1 MPRSIEPVT
10 ADDDFLLE
18 DDSEQTA
25 VVNLADLRGLR
36 KPEQDRHLLVRVQGT
51 QLGEVQRLG
60 PGITNVG
67 RSQESELWLSD
78 DGVSRRHARLLPEAR
93 GRFIIED
100 LSSANGTFVQGE
112 RISRRLLQDGDLVQI
127 GPTAVFRYSI
137 ADEDQESL
145 LRQLYAASVTD
156 ALTGAHKREHFDAQL
171 QNELS
176 YARRHQRDCSVVMF
190 DLDHFK
196 KLNDTYGH
204 PAGDEVLSVVA
215 RTVRQELRAED
226 MFARYGGE
234 EFAIILRAID
244 LKGAGVLAERL
255 RSQVSALVIPHEGQ
269 HIRVTLSAG
278 CASVGELGTPRADEL
293 VATADRRLYAAKRA
307 GRNRVAVAG

>member
-1 MPRSIEPVT
+1 MA
-10 ADDDFLLE
+10 ADDDFPID

-36 KPEQDRHLLVRVQGT
+36 KPQQDRHLLVRVQGT
-51 QLGEVQRLG
+51 QLGEVRRLG

-67 RSQESELWLSD
+67 RSQESELWLPD
-78 DGVSRRHARLLPEAR
+78 DGVSRRHARFFPDPS
-93 GRFIIED
+93 GRYVLED
-100 LSSANGTFVQGE
+100 LQSANGTFVQGE
-112 RISRRLLQDGDLVQI
+112 RITRRVLQDGDLVQI

-137 ADEDQESL
+137 ADEDQEAL

-196 KLNDTYGH
+196 RLNDTYGH
-204 PAGDEVLSVVA
+204 PAGDEVLAQVSQA
-215 RTVRQELRAED
+215 VRKELRAED
-226 MFARYGGE
+226 MLARYGGE

-244 LKGAGVLAERL
+244 LRGASMLAERL
-255 RSQVSALVIPHEGQ
+255 RAQVEALRVAHEGQ
-269 HIRVTLSAG
+269 TLQVTMSAG
-278 CASVGELGTPRADEL
+278 CASARELGDPRGDEL
-293 VATADRRLYAAKRA
+293 VAVADRRLYAAKRS
-307 GRNRVAVAG
+307 GRNRVVATG

>member
-1 MPRSIEPVT
+1 MA
-10 ADDDFLLE
+10 ADDDFSID

-36 KPEQDRHLLVRVQGT
+36 KPQQDRHLLVRVQGT
-51 QLGEVQRLG
+51 QLGEVRRLG

-67 RSQESELWLSD
+67 RSQESELWLPD
-78 DGVSRRHARLLPEAR
+78 DGVSRRHARFFPDPS
-93 GRFIIED
+93 GRYVLED
-100 LSSANGTFVQGE
+100 LQSANGTFVQGE
-112 RISRRLLQDGDLVQI
+112 RITRRVLQDGDLVQI

-137 ADEDQESL
+137 ADEDQEAL

-196 KLNDTYGH
+196 RLNDTYGH
-204 PAGDEVLSVVA
+204 PAGDEVLAQVSQA
-215 RTVRQELRAED
+215 VRKELRAED
-226 MFARYGGE
+226 MLARYGGE

-244 LKGAGVLAERL
+244 LRGASMLAERL
-255 RSQVSALVIPHEGQ
+255 RAQVEALRVAHEGQ
-269 HIRVTLSAG
+269 TLQVTMSAG
-278 CASVGELGTPRADEL
+278 CASARELGDPRGDEL
-293 VATADRRLYAAKRA
+293 VAVADRRLYAAKRS
-307 GRNRVAVAG
+307 GRNRVVATG